1 VRAAAAAAALL
12 GACAGGG
19 DAGSGGGAREAALAD
34 TLTREIVAA
43 YDFSRP
49 GVPGRLLGLYP
60 ARGPVVSA
68 AAGAVTT
75 SRAALRGEIERFWTR
90 VGQNMRDA
98 RFEVR
103 ERHVVALGP
112 DAAALTLTYAIPHR
126 TPEGR
131 PHTLGGAWTAVF
143 RREGGR
149 WVIVQEH
156 LSDAPAVRGPAP
168 ADSAPDS
175 ATGAT
180 ASGAAGP
187 HAGH

>member
-1 VRAAAAAAALL
+1 L

-19 DAGSGGGAREAALAD
+19 DAGSGGAAREAALAD

-112 DAAALTLTYAIPHR
+112 TRRRSPSPTPSRTA

-131 PHTLGGAWTAVF
+131 GRTRSAARG
-143 RREGGR
+143 RRC
-149 WVIVQEH
+149 
-156 LSDAPAVRGPAP
+156 
-168 ADSAPDS
+168 
-175 ATGAT
+175 
-180 ASGAAGP
+180 SGARAG
-187 HAGH
+187 GG